1 MVSVRPGVM
10 FFSVFDKD
18 PFFAPFCFLF
28 VSMIYLMVLSVT
40 QNGLQMIPHYLTIV
54 HNINKATND
63 LNNDL
68 TKITKWA
75 LRWKMCFNPDIS
87 KQAHEIIFTR
97 KRSIASH
104 PPLTFNN
111 APAAQKISQKYLGL
125 QVDKKLSFKE
135 HLSKVESKV
144 NKTIGFILPR
154 STLLTIYKSFIRP
167 HLDYEDIIYDKA
179 FNESF
184 HAKLESLQYNAT
196 LAITGV
202 I

>member
-1 MVSVRPGVM
+1 
-10 FFSVFDKD
+10 
-18 PFFAPFCFLF
+18 
-28 VSMIYLMVLSVT
+28 MIT
-40 QNGLQMIPHYLTIV
+40 HYLTIV

-111 APAAQKISQKYLGL
+111 APAAQKISHKYLGL

-167 HLDYEDIIYDKA
+167 HLDYEDIIDDKA

>member
-1 MVSVRPGVM
+1 
-10 FFSVFDKD
+10 
-18 PFFAPFCFLF
+18 
-28 VSMIYLMVLSVT
+28 
-40 QNGLQMIPHYLTIV
+40 MIPHYLTIV

-97 KRSIASH
+97 KRPIASH